1 MPQKTSAPNSKM
13 LSQLKGSGPD
23 VRRATGAS
31 SKSGSSSSCKT
42 PSIQL
47 PGEFQCLQV
56 FYIMKI
62 IPEYICIFVPRIFV
76 PWNKN
81 ANIFWNYFHY
91 VKYLKTQSDFVIFMD
106 INRAYIAGIEHQ
118 NQSVMP
124 SACTQKYLLWLT
136 PLLICLHQ
144 IGLLFICNT
153 NAVRAKRIL

>member
-13 LSQLKGSGPD
+13 FSQLKGSGPD

-47 PGEFQCLQV
+47 PGEFQWKHLQ
-56 FYIMKI
+56 
-62 IPEYICIFVPRIFV
+62 
-76 PWNKN
+76 KN
-81 ANIFWNYFHY
+81 WQTDIFWNYFHY

-153 NAVRAKRIL
+153 NAVRKNIVGLNWSSRPLLLACC